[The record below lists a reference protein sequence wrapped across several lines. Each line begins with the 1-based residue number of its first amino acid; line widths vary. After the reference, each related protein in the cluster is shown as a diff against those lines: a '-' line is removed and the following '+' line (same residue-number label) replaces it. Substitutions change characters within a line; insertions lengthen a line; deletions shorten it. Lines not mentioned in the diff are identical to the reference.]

1 VIGVHILLNASNKK
15 MAEEELTK
23 IVEKVERLLQKNPK
37 LKNPYLRRE
46 LEWTFW
52 RTYDNLT
59 FGITKDIWLNMGKE
73 KGLTKYSSLDRAIR
87 IVINKLGLKE
97 EWEKARYSLAEEKR
111 KEQLRLKE

>member
-1 VIGVHILLNASNKK
+1 

-87 IVINKLGLKE
+87 IVINKLGLKNS
-97 EWEKARYSLAEEKR
+97 WEKARYKIAQEKKEEIQK
-111 KEQLRLKE
+111 LL